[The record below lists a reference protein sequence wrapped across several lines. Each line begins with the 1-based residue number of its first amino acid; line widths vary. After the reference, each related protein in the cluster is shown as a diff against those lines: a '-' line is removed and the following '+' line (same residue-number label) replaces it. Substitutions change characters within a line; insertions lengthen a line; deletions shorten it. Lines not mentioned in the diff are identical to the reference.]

1 MVLTGAGLV
10 AIETIKAGDKVIAT
24 NPETNQTEEKTV
36 VETYINQT
44 ECIVHLHIKN
54 EVINTTK
61 NHPFYVKEKGFVEAC
76 ELSKGDEIMNAS
88 GGSYLVERIEFEDK
102 EETVYNFQVEDYH
115 TYYVGESSV
124 LVHNADCGNSNNAK
138 YVEEKRVPLDKETV
152 LNKDAYIKTKF
163 KVKGAAVYKK
173 GDKYYYR
180 DTLHKGERA
189 HLEVFDKKGN
199 HIGEANPV
207 TGELIRNTADKSKKI
222 VIK

>member
-1 MVLTGAGLV
+1 MFTGGFAKGMKNPVCFVAGTMVLTASGLV

-24 NPETNQTEEKTV
+24 NPDTNQTEEKTV

-88 GGSYLVERIEFEDK
+88 GGSYPVERIEFEDK

-115 TYYVGESSV
+115 TYYVGENSL
-124 LVHNADCGNSNNAK
+124 LVHNADCGNGSEAGK
-138 YVEEKRVPLDKETV
+138 GDSEAGKRT
-152 LNKDAYIKTKF
+152 NKDKGGTETINTLTDAQKSRLNSLENTINDHLTNF
-163 KVKGAAVYKK
+163 KGFT
-173 GDKYYYR
+173 R
-180 DTLHKGERA
+180 
-189 HLEVFDKKGN
+189 
-199 HIGEANPV
+199 
-207 TGELIRNTADKSKKI
+207 
-222 VIK
+222 